1 MSATNNYKR
10 GKSMDLGR
18 CMLRK
23 CKCCRYENSCSKEYE
38 NEYSKNKNRKS
49 KTSGIQS
56 KKRFKTRRRRV
67 SKNKKSITE
76 FGYVAPV
83 IVNSNMTVIGGHQRL
98 KVLKELGYT
107 EVECV
112 VVDLDQEKEKALNI
126 ALNKISGDWD
136 NDKLEELLAE
146 LKQTD
151 IDMDI
156 TGFSFD
162 EVDEILKD
170 ITGSKEDDF
179 DLDQA
184 LDEIEEPISKR
195 GDVWILGK
203 NRLMCGD
210 STQKEDVMHL
220 MNSQEAD
227 MLLTDPPYNVDYEG
241 KTSEALKIEN
251 DNMSETE
258 FYNFLLDSF
267 KNMFDSIKYGGSA
280 YVFHADTEGLN
291 FRNAFKSCGFKL
303 AQCLV
308 WVKNT
313 FVMGRQDYQWRHE
326 PILYGWKPGAG
337 HYFVDNRKQSTV
349 LEFDKP
355 SRNAE
360 HPTMKPVDLLVY
372 LIKNSSKENDLILDL
387 FGGSGSTLIAAEQ
400 TQRRCY
406 TMELDPKYCDVII
419 KRWENLTGEKA
430 ILEK

>member
-1 MSATNNYKR
+1 MNIQKIKIESLKPAEYNPRK
-10 GKSMDLGR
+10 DL
-18 CMLRK
+18 K
-23 CKCCRYENSCSKEYE
+23 PEDEEYQ
-38 NEYSKNKNRKS
+38 K
-49 KTSGIQS
+49 I
-56 KKRFKTRRRRV
+56 
-67 SKNKKSITE
+67 KKSITE

-267 KNMFDSIKYGGSA
+267 KNIFDSIKYGGSA

-337 HYFVDNRKQSTV
+337 HYFVNNRKQSTV

>member
-1 MSATNNYKR
+1 MNIQKIKIESLKPAEYNPRK
-10 GKSMDLGR
+10 DL
-18 CMLRK
+18 K
-23 CKCCRYENSCSKEYE
+23 PEDEEYQ
-38 NEYSKNKNRKS
+38 K
-49 KTSGIQS
+49 I
-56 KKRFKTRRRRV
+56 
-67 SKNKKSITE
+67 KKSITE

-112 VVDLDQEKEKALNI
+112 VVDLDQKEEKALNI

-184 LDEIEEPISKR
+184 LNEIEEPISKR

-210 STQKEDVMHL
+210 STQKEDVIHL

>member
-1 MSATNNYKR
+1 MNIQKIKIESLKPAEYNPRK
-10 GKSMDLGR
+10 DL
-18 CMLRK
+18 K
-23 CKCCRYENSCSKEYE
+23 PEDEEYQ
-38 NEYSKNKNRKS
+38 K
-49 KTSGIQS
+49 I
-56 KKRFKTRRRRV
+56 
-67 SKNKKSITE
+67 KKSITE

-112 VVDLDQEKEKALNI
+112 VVDLDQKKEKALNI

-326 PILYGWKPGAG
+326 PILYEWKPGAG

>member
-10 GKSMDLGR
+10 GKSMDFGR

-83 IVNSNMTVIGGHQRL
+83 IVNSNMT
-98 KVLKELGYT
+98 VLKELGYT

>member
-1 MSATNNYKR
+1 MNIQKIKIESLKPAEYNPRK
-10 GKSMDLGR
+10 DL
-18 CMLRK
+18 K
-23 CKCCRYENSCSKEYE
+23 PEDEEYQ
-38 NEYSKNKNRKS
+38 K
-49 KTSGIQS
+49 I
-56 KKRFKTRRRRV
+56 
-67 SKNKKSITE
+67 KKSITE

-419 KRWENLTGEKA
+419 KRWKNLTGEKA